1 MPELRDIQ
9 PRETIRIGFMP
20 LLDAAIPVVAARCG
34 FARKYGLEIE
44 LVRETS
50 WANVRDRLA
59 IGHFD
64 AAHLLAPL
72 PIAATLGLTPYD
84 VPLVVPMTLG
94 HGGNAITVS
103 ETVWQAMVTAMPEV
117 VANDPVTTGQALKQ
131 VILVRRQRGEAPLAL
146 AVVHPY
152 SSHNY
157 ELRYWLAAS
166 GIDPDEDVAIAIL
179 PPPYMPDALAAR
191 RIDGFCVGE
200 PWNSVAAQR
209 SAGRIIL
216 TKQAIWPA
224 SPDKVLALRADWAE
238 AHGDL
243 VDRLMLALIESALW
257 CAEPAYLEPLVEI
270 MSGPDILGVDAES
283 IRPALSGALV
293 LADGP
298 HVIPGMLD
306 FAGGDANFPWK
317 SHALWY
323 LAQMIRWRQASPAP
337 EAGERAAAVYR
348 PDLYRKA
355 AMHLGL
361 SAPEADFRHEAGS
374 ATKPSLGFFDGMTF
388 DPEDLLPGCCIA
400 R

>member
-1 MPELRDIQ
+1 MPISGENP

-34 FARKYGLEIE
+34 FARKHGLEIE

-72 PIAATLGLTPYD
+72 PVAATLGLTPYD
-84 VPLVVPMTLG
+84 VPLIVPMALG
-94 HGGNAITVS
+94 HGGNAITMS
-103 ETVWQAMVTAMPEV
+103 ENVWQAMVATMPEV
-117 VANDPVTTGQALKQ
+117 VANDPVTMGVALNR
-131 VILVRRQRGEAPLAL
+131 VVAARRTRGEAPLAF

-179 PPPYMPDALAAR
+179 PPPYMPDALHVG

-200 PWNSVAAQR
+200 PWNSVAATR
-209 SAGRIIL
+209 GAGRIIL
-216 TKQAIWPA
+216 TKPVIWPA

-257 CAEPAYLEPLVEI
+257 CADPANHDLLAEI
-270 MSGPDILGVDAES
+270 MGGPDILGVAPEA
-283 IRPALSGALV
+283 IRPALSGRMM

-298 HVIPGMLD
+298 HAVSGMLE
-306 FAGGDANFPWK
+306 FAREDANFPWK

-323 LAQMIRWRQASPAP
+323 LAQMIRWKQAKPAL
-337 EAGERAAAVYR
+337 EAGARAAAVYR
-348 PDLYRKA
+348 PELYRKA
-355 AMHLGL
+355 AAHLGL
-361 SAPEADFRHEAGS
+361 AAPEADFRLEGGPGAAPGS
-374 ATKPSLGFFDGMTF
+374 GFFDGVIF
-388 DPEDLLPGCCIA
+388 DPETLLPGCLA
-400 R
+400 TR

>member
-1 MPELRDIQ
+1 MPKRLENQ
-9 PRETIRIGFMP
+9 PHETIRIGFMP

-34 FARKYGLEIE
+34 FARKHRLEIE

-103 ETVWQAMVTAMPEV
+103 ETVWLAMVAAMPDV
-117 VANDPVTTGQALKQ
+117 IANNPVMTGQALKQ
-131 VILVRRQRGEAPLAL
+131 VILVRRERGEAPLAL

-179 PPPYMPDALAAR
+179 PPPYMPDALAAG

-209 SAGRIIL
+209 GAGRIIL

-257 CAEPAYLEPLVEI
+257 CAEPAHLEPLVEI
-270 MSGPDILGVDAES
+270 MSGADILGVAPAA
-283 IRPALSGALV
+283 IGPALAGRMT
-293 LADGP
+293 LADGV
-298 HVIPGMLD
+298 HAVPGMLE
-306 FAGGDANFPWK
+306 FARGDANFPWK

-323 LAQMIRWRQASPAP
+323 LAQMFRWKQAQATPG
-337 EAGERAAAVYR
+337 AGMRAAAVYR
-348 PDLYRKA
+348 PDVYRKA
-355 AMHLGL
+355 AARLGL
-361 SAPEADFRHEAGS
+361 FAPEADFRLEVAS
-374 ATKPSLGFFDGMTF
+374 AAESSLGFFDGMSF
-388 DPEDLLPGCCIA
+388 DPETLLPGCRA
-400 R
+400 QR

>member
-1 MPELRDIQ
+1 MPELRLNQ

-34 FARKYGLEIE
+34 FAKKHGLELE

-103 ETVWQAMVTAMPEV
+103 ESVWRAMVLGMPEV
-117 VANDPVTTGQALKQ
+117 VANDPVTTGQALKRAM
-131 VILVRRQRGEAPLAL
+131 LTRRALGEAPLAL

-179 PPPYMPDALAAR
+179 PPPYMPDALAAG

-209 SAGRIIL
+209 GAGRIIL

-238 AHGDL
+238 AHGGL

-257 CAEPAYLEPLVEI
+257 CADPEHLESLVEI
-270 MSGPDILGVDAES
+270 MSGPDILGVEPEA
-283 IRPALSGALV
+283 IRPALSGTMV
-293 LADGP
+293 LADGSRAGP
-298 HVIPGMLD
+298 DALE
-306 FAGGDANFPWK
+306 FARGDATFPWR

-323 LAQMIRWRQASPAP
+323 LAQMFRWQQARPTA
-337 EAGERAAAVYR
+337 EAGARAAAVYR

-355 AMHLGL
+355 AARLGL
-361 SAPEADFRHEAGS
+361 TPPKLDFRLEATS
-374 ATKPSLGFFDGMTF
+374 ATEPGIGLFDGVVF
-388 DPEDLLPGCCIA
+388 DPETLLPGCRA
-400 R
+400 QA